1 MLPTGDPTRIDLQTG
16 PLPPATPAA
25 RRAEQKP
32 TRIAAETPCS
42 DSALSLNG
50 PARTP
55 TLNAFDPHL
64 PDDHRLAGAVVRV
77 ARHFGDFYGDLLA
90 FDHFAEN
97 GVADVLPPRGGPR
110 VGKSWCRC
118 GRPGICPG
126 EAYHAG
132 WAPRI
137 GGFLR

>member
-1 MLPTGDPTRIDLQTG
+1 MPPTGDPTRIDLQTG
-16 PLPPATPAA
+16 PLPPATRAT

-55 TLNAFDPHL
+55 TLNAFDAHL

-77 ARHFGDFYGDLLA
+77 ARHFGDFYGDLPAFHHLA
-90 FDHFAEN
+90 QN
-97 GVADVLPPRGGPR
+97 R
-110 VGKSWCRC
+110 V
-118 GRPGICPG
+118 
-126 EAYHAG
+126 AG
-132 WAPRI
+132 WPPTSGAPGR
-137 GGFLR
+137 GRSASR

>member
-1 MLPTGDPTRIDLQTG
+1 MPPTGDPTRIDLQTG
-16 PLPPATPAA
+16 PLPPATRAT

-55 TLNAFDPHL
+55 TLNAFDAHL

-77 ARHFGDFYGDLLA
+77 ARHFGDFCGDLLA

-97 GVADVLPPRGGPR
+97 GMAVVFPRGGGHGGEKKDA
-110 VGKSWCRC
+110 VGVL
-118 GRPGICPG
+118 GGIGPGGVIRRAVAQG
-126 EAYHAG
+126 
-132 WAPRI
+132 
-137 GGFLR
+137 

>member
-1 MLPTGDPTRIDLQTG
+1 MPPTGDPTRIDLQTG
-16 PLPPATPAA
+16 PLPPATRAT
-25 RRAEQKP
+25 RRAEQIP

-55 TLNAFDPHL
+55 TLNAFDAHL

-97 GVADVLPPRGGPR
+97 GVAGLFPPRRGPPGGKKG
-110 VGKSWCRC
+110 VRC
-118 GRPGICPG
+118 VSG
-126 EAYHAG
+126 AN
-132 WAPRI
+132 WALE
-137 GGFLR
+137 G

>member
-1 MLPTGDPTRIDLQTG
+1 MPPTGDPTRIDLQTG
-16 PLPPATPAA
+16 PLPPATRAT

-55 TLNAFDPHL
+55 TLNAFDAHL

-77 ARHFGDFYGDLLA
+77 ARHFGDFYGDLLRSEE
-90 FDHFAEN
+90 HTSELQSPMYL
-97 GVADVLPPRGGPR
+97 V
-110 VGKSWCRC
+110 CR
-118 GRPGICPG
+118 
-126 EAYHAG
+126 
-132 WAPRI
+132 
-137 GGFLR
+137 L

>member
-1 MLPTGDPTRIDLQTG
+1 MPATGDPIGIDLQTG
-16 PLPPATPAA
+16 PFPPATRAT

-42 DSALSLNG
+42 NSALSLNG

-55 TLNAFDPHL
+55 TLNAFDAHL

-97 GVADVLPPRGGPR
+97 GVAVVQPPGWRH
-110 VGKSWCRC
+110 
-118 GRPGICPG
+118 G
-126 EAYHAG
+126 EANLAG
-132 WAPRI
+132 V
-137 GGFLR
+137 GF